1 MHPWSVHLH
10 RPQLIDSRAAI
21 HWTRAICPQ
30 PLRDP
35 ARSRRG
41 GGGEAEERAA
51 RRLNKPFVFLARGV
65 SACSCVHSGDREG
78 RWKKKEE
85 IGRDGEM
92 FLSMA
97 AIAAVLTGRGREA
110 AEQEGGRTEPDSEV
124 AP

>member
-1 MHPWSVHLH
+1 MTP
-10 RPQLIDSRAAI
+10 P
-21 HWTRAICPQ
+21 
-30 PLRDP
+30 
-35 ARSRRG
+35 RSGRG
-41 GGGEAEERAA
+41 GGGGAEERAA

-85 IGRDGEM
+85 EIGRDGEM

-110 AEQEGGRTEPDSEV
+110 AEQEGGKTEPDSEV